1 MELLQQH
8 MRKELSKHNMK
19 MERTFTFKLIG
30 IIFIILL
37 LAACS
42 NTDSKGNVEAAKKI
56 TVTNEDVGFSLLNSV
71 EPDDN
76 GNIFI
81 SPTSVLIAMLMVYN
95 GVDGDTKA
103 EIEEALQIDGLSEEE
118 VNEATKHLLT
128 SLQRNDDKL
137 EVTLANSLWINE
149 DFTFQDD
156 FAKKMTDY
164 FAAEIDEIDIRDPA
178 SADRINDWVKKST
191 KDLIESIVDKPL
203 SSDLVAYVINALYF
217 NGTWTHEFNENLT
230 FDDVFYTEEG
240 EKEIP
245 FMSLDEEFHY
255 YETSEFQAIKLPYSE
270 GEMTMQVYLPK
281 EGKSIDDLVANTT
294 AETWSMWQEDF
305 GDKVEGTVRLPKFKL
320 EYGVLLNEPLQELG
334 VKTAF
339 GYGQADFS
347 PMVETTMPLYI
358 SEVIQ
363 KTAIEVDEKG
373 TEAAAV
379 TSVGIEMTS
388 AVIEDE
394 SFYMNINRPFLF
406 AIYDEVAE
414 HALFLGVIKEPEAND

>member
-1 MELLQQH
+1 MHQYN
-8 MRKELSKHNMK
+8 RK
-19 MERTFTFKLIG
+19 FTFYKTKKMNRFLTLKLIG
-30 IIFIILL
+30 MMLIICS

-42 NTDSKGNVEAAKKI
+42 SGSTGGDVSAAAKI

-76 GNIFI
+76 GNVFV

-103 EIEEALQIDGLSEEE
+103 EIEQALQIDGLTEAE

-128 SLQRNDDKL
+128 SLHRNDDKL

-149 DFTFQDD
+149 EFTFQDD
-156 FAKKMTDY
+156 FAKKMTNY
-164 FAAEIDEIDIRDPA
+164 FDAEIDEININDPA

-191 KDLIESIVDKPL
+191 NDLIEKIVDKPL
-203 SSDLVAYVINALYF
+203 SSDLVAYLINALYF

-230 FDDVFYTEEG
+230 FDDIFYTEDG

-255 YETSEFQAIKLPYSE
+255 FETTDYQAIKLPYSE

-281 EGKSIDDLVANTT
+281 EGKSVDDLVADTT
-294 AETWSMWQEDF
+294 AETWNMWQEDF
-305 GDKVEGTVRLPKFKL
+305 EEKVEGTVRLPKFKL
-320 EYGVLLNEPLQELG
+320 EYDVLLNEPLQELG
-334 VKTAF
+334 IKTAF
-339 GYGQADFS
+339 GNGQPDFS

-358 SEVIQ
+358 SEVKQ

-388 AVIEDE
+388 AIIEDE
-394 SFYMNINRPFLF
+394 SFYMDINRPFLF